1 MESRVLE
8 FLENWVA
15 QNVRATGNATDKT
28 VEVERLIE
36 LFKQHARMAGI
47 RDADIQQATA
57 HTDLAEYMR
66 RAAEPTKS

>member
-15 QNVRATGNATDKT
+15 QNVRATGSATDKT

-36 LFKQHARMAGI
+36 LFKQHARTGSRAYRSGGI
-47 RDADIQQATA
+47 YAAR
-57 HTDLAEYMR
+57 LNPR
-66 RAAEPTKS
+66 RASQLDR